1 MTVTLGDRNAASD
14 AGRSVPKQGDSW
26 FANAVRYTA
35 DVTTE
40 PTPSVPREPAPTAG
54 PSPDPTG
61 APRAGAASLWRR
73 LSYRVV
79 GTPWIVWT
87 LVAINLL
94 SAVSG
99 YIYWYGSDILAAPL
113 YLWPFVPDSPLS
125 ATLWAFAL
133 LAFHYGK
140 RWEFLGLLAVTG
152 CVKYGLWTDWVW
164 FTNALSGGRYSI
176 EAVVLSANHFG
187 MVLEG
192 LLLVPLLRPRLHHA
206 LLVAVWYGINDLA
219 DYGFGNH
226 PRVPNPQDIELITAF
241 AVGSTVVLVLWCF
254 VRAYRGETAA
264 SG

>member
-1 MTVTLGDRNAASD
+1 MAR
-14 AGRSVPKQGDSW
+14 
-26 FANAVRYTA
+26 
-35 DVTTE
+35 
-40 PTPSVPREPAPTAG
+40 
-54 PSPDPTG
+54 TG
-61 APRAGAASLWRR
+61 VVGLWRR
-73 LSYRVV
+73 LSHRVV
-79 GTPWIVWT
+79 STSWIVWT

-99 YIYWYGSDILAAPL
+99 YIYWYGPDILAAPL

-133 LAFHYGK
+133 LAFHYGR

-206 LLVAVWYGINDLA
+206 LLVAVWYGINDLV
-219 DYGFGNH
+219 DYGFGSH
-226 PRVPNPQDIELITAF
+226 PRVPNPEDIGLITAF
-241 AVGSTVVLVLWCF
+241 AIGSTVILVLWWF
-254 VRAYRGETAA
+254 VRAHRGETTA